1 MRMRTKFRLNQK
13 YIPILATII
22 VCIVLYVVAGLM
34 YPAFFSLDVLVNF
47 FYDNSFTGIAAVGM
61 TFVIL
66 AGGIDLSV
74 GSMLAFVGVFTASLV
89 EKNHVYPFIV
99 LPLALVMGSFLGFIM
114 GCIIQYFKSPPFI
127 VTLAG
132 MFFARGLGNLI
143 SLESIPIFHPFFKA
157 IINTGIPLTQD
168 VAFPLLAVIFL
179 AVLGAGIYV
188 AQYTQFG
195 RNVYALGGNEQS
207 ALLLGVPV
215 ARTRILVYTLS
226 GFTAALA
233 GVVYTLYTSAGYG
246 LAGSGFEMDAIASVV
261 IGGTLI
267 TGGVGFVAGT
277 LIGVL
282 IQGVIQT
289 FIMFQGTLSS
299 HWTRIVIGLLLFIF
313 ILLQRFLSGMR
324 IKARDSR
331 GEPTGTPGD
340 TPVARN

>member
-1 MRMRTKFRLNQK
+1 MRLKINQN
-13 YIPILATII
+13 YIPILATTV
-22 VCIVLYVVAGLM
+22 VCVVLYIIAGLL

-66 AGGIDLSV
+66 SGGIDLSV

-89 EKNHVYPFIV
+89 EKAHLHPLIV
-99 LPLALVMGSFLGFIM
+99 LPVALLLGSFLGFIM
-114 GCIIQYFKSPPFI
+114 GCIIQYFKAPPFI

-143 SLESIPIFHPFFKA
+143 SLESIPIYHPVFKA
-157 IINTGIPLTQD
+157 VINAGIPLTKD
-168 VAFPLLAVIFL
+168 VTFPLLAVIFL
-179 AVLGAGIYV
+179 VVLLAGIYL
-188 AQYTQFG
+188 AQYTRFG
-195 RNVYALGGNEQS
+195 RNVYSLGGNEQS
-207 ALLLGVPV
+207 AILLGVPV
-215 ARTRILVYTLS
+215 ARTRILIYTLS
-226 GFTAALA
+226 GFTSALA

-246 LAGSGFEMDAIASVV
+246 LSGVGFELDTIASVV

-313 ILLQRFLSGMR
+313 ILLQRFLSNMR
-324 IKARDSR
+324 IAKDDGPA
-331 GEPTGTPGD
+331 GKPGAKGRA
-340 TPVARN
+340 PAAVSE

>member
-1 MRMRTKFRLNQK
+1 MKFKLNPK
-13 YIPILATII
+13 YIPILATIV
-22 VCIVLYVVAGLM
+22 VCIILYVVAGLM

-74 GSMLAFVGVFTASLV
+74 GSMLAFVGVFTASMV
-89 EKNHVYPFIV
+89 EKNHLHPFVV
-99 LPLALVMGSFLGFIM
+99 LPLALVIGSFLGFIM
-114 GCIIQYFKSPPFI
+114 GCIIHYYKSPPFI

-132 MFFARGLGNLI
+132 MFFARGMGNLI
-143 SLESIPIFHPFFKA
+143 SLESIPIFHPFFKT
-157 IINTGIPLTQD
+157 IINTGIPLTRD
-168 VAFPLLAVIFL
+168 VIFPLLSVIFL
-179 AVLGAGIYV
+179 MVLGAGIYL
-188 AQYTQFG
+188 AQYTRFG

-207 ALLLGVPV
+207 AVLLGVPV

-226 GFTAALA
+226 GFTSALA

-246 LAGSGFEMDAIASVV
+246 LAGSGFELDAIASVV

-299 HWTRIVIGLLLFIF
+299 HWTRIVIGLLLFVF

-324 IKARDSR
+324 LSQRDARDESS
-331 GEPTGTPGD
+331 GAGGK
-340 TPVARN
+340 AAAAGQ